1 LANNFSGENNML
13 MSKKIT
19 LTAIVLLGL
28 IAAAAGSYYIF
39 FVPAKNEANTF
50 KAFTVTPMDQQP
62 GQLVGTPADNNP
74 NTFKA
79 FPVTPMDESP
89 LPQVGV
95 NPSQPQPSQGVKP

>member
-1 LANNFSGENNML
+1 ML

-19 LTAIVLLGL
+19 LTVIVLLGL
-28 IAAAAGSYYIF
+28 SAIAAGSYYIF

-50 KAFTVTPMDQQP
+50 KAFTVTPMDNRPLPQA
-62 GQLVGTPADNNP
+62 GSKADNNP

-79 FPVTPMDESP
+79 FPVTPMDERP

-95 NPSQPQPSQGVKP
+95 NPSQPQPSQGAKP